1 MAATSPSSERSVEW
15 ATAKP
20 NGEGFFDNLVLDR
33 EQAVEYG
40 DEMVMS
46 LRVDGP
52 ILRER
57 EIISRRAVRPESRR
71 RRADS

>member
-1 MAATSPSSERSVEW
+1 MAATSLSSEWSVDW
-15 ATAKP
+15 ATVKSNA
-20 NGEGFFDNLVLDR
+20 GGFFENLVLDR

-57 EIISRRAVRPESRR
+57 EINAEEPF
-71 RRADS
+71 A